1 MPLQWKLRVLTTGS
15 AGKFFFLFVC
25 FYIDCLL
32 MFSTD
37 NGNMYTRAHSASTV
51 TLTLHWVFTEGILE
65 EVTFELWLE

>member
-1 MPLQWKLRVLTTGS
+1 MPLQWKLRVLTTGP
-15 AGKFFFLFVC
+15 AGKFFLFVC

-37 NGNMYTRAHSASTV
+37 NGNSYTCAHSASTL
-51 TLTLHWVFTEGILE
+51 TLTLHWVFMEDFLE